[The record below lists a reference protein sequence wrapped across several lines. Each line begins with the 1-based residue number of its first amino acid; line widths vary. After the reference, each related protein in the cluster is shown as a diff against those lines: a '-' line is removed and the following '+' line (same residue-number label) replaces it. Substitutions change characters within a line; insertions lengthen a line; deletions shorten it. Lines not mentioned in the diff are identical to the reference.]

1 MKLDARLRA
10 AAEAAGRCAL
20 FADIG
25 SDHAKLALHLLE
37 TGAAAYAVCAD
48 IHASPLER
56 GRQAAAR
63 AGLSERADF
72 ILSDGLDA
80 LPERP
85 DVAAVCGM
93 GGELI
98 ADIVARAL
106 RRFPGGPPIRFVLQP
121 MTAADALRRFLW
133 DNGFYIAEER
143 YAVAAGKPYAVLTAL
158 SAPCIEQENAA
169 AFSAPQN
176 AYTFTSSGRTRSVLP
191 EFRLSGTR
199 IRPSEFVRL
208 DFNGERAAFSPSSA
222 PAELVSAPAELVYI
236 ECNGR
241 TRSVLP
247 EFRLSGTRIRPA
259 ELVCLDFNGER
270 EAFSPSSA
278 PAELVY
284 IECNGRTRSVLPESA
299 VSAEL
304 VSAPRNSYA
313 STSTEN
319 AKRSPRVPLQRNSY
333 TYADLHL
340 GKLRP
345 QTPEYRAYV
354 RRVCAA
360 AEKRLR
366 GRLADG
372 GDPADELLLLREAG
386 EFL

>member
-48 IHASPLER
+48 IHVSPLER

-63 AGLSERADF
+63 TGLSERADF

-176 AYTFTSSGRTRSVLP
+176 AYTFTSSG
-191 EFRLSGTR
+191 
-199 IRPSEFVRL
+199 
-208 DFNGERAAFSPSSA
+208 
-222 PAELVSAPAELVYI
+222 
-236 ECNGR
+236 
-241 TRSVLP
+241 
-247 EFRLSGTRIRPA
+247 
-259 ELVCLDFNGER
+259 ER

-278 PAELVY
+278 
-284 IECNGRTRSVLPESA
+284 
-299 VSAEL
+299 SAEL
-304 VSAPRNSYA
+304 VSALRNSYA

-319 AKRSPRVPLQRNSY
+319 AQRSPRVPLQRNSY

-386 EFL
+386 ELLQKNRFYRSGRAHV

>member
-48 IHASPLER
+48 IHVSPLER

-63 AGLSERADF
+63 TGLSERADF

-176 AYTFTSSGRTRSVLP
+176 AYTFTSSG
-191 EFRLSGTR
+191 
-199 IRPSEFVRL
+199 
-208 DFNGERAAFSPSSA
+208 EREAFSPSSA
-222 PAELVSAPAELVYI
+222 SAELVSALRNSYASASTE
-236 ECNGR
+236 NAQ
-241 TRSVLP
+241 RSPRVPLQRNSYP
-247 EFRLSGTRIRPA
+247 PQRNSYTLSAT
-259 ELVCLDFNGER
+259 GER

-278 PAELVY
+278 SAELVSAPRNSY
-284 IECNGRTRSVLPESA
+284 ASTSTENAKRSPRVPLQRNSYTLSA
-299 VSAEL
+299 TGEREAFSPSSVSAEL

>member
-63 AGLSERADF
+63 TGLSERADF

-176 AYTFTSSGRTRSVLP
+176 AYTFTSSG
-191 EFRLSGTR
+191 
-199 IRPSEFVRL
+199 
-208 DFNGERAAFSPSSA
+208 EREAFSPSSA
-222 PAELVSAPAELVYI
+222 SAELVSALRNSYASTSTE
-236 ECNGR
+236 NAQ
-241 TRSVLP
+241 RSPRVPLQRNSYP
-247 EFRLSGTRIRPA
+247 PRRNSYTLSAT
-259 ELVCLDFNGER
+259 GER

-278 PAELVY
+278 SAELVSAPRNSY
-284 IECNGRTRSVLPESA
+284 ASTSTENAKRSPRVPLQRNSYTLSA
-299 VSAEL
+299 TGEREAFSPSSVSAEL

>member
-158 SAPCIEQENAA
+158 SAPCIERENTQENAPRSPRVPLRRNSYPPRRNSYA
-169 AFSAPQN
+169 S
-176 AYTFTSSGRTRSVLP
+176 TST
-191 EFRLSGTR
+191 
-199 IRPSEFVRL
+199 
-208 DFNGERAAFSPSSA
+208 
-222 PAELVSAPAELVYI
+222 
-236 ECNGR
+236 
-241 TRSVLP
+241 
-247 EFRLSGTRIRPA
+247 
-259 ELVCLDFNGER
+259 GER

-278 PAELVY
+278 PRNSYTLSSTGERAAF
-284 IECNGRTRSVLPESA
+284 SPSSA
-299 VSAEL
+299 SAEL
-304 VSAPRNSYA
+304 VSAP
-313 STSTEN
+313 
-319 AKRSPRVPLQRNSY
+319 RNSY